1 MKYAGETL
9 YIVVNN
15 GEIIDVF
22 VDEDE
27 AQGAAGCINEG
38 NVDDEVRDAGYDP
51 EELTDDERA
60 GFAFSAG
67 YNSGY
72 AYCETVYIP
81 DVEDDCVGECEEDNE
96 DIEIE
101 TEDSIYYTSHGDEFT
116 YADIIRAYDDAI
128 TRENIKEANSED

>member
-9 YIVVNN
+9 YIVVNE
-15 GEIIDVF
+15 GEILDVF

-27 AQGAAGCINEG
+27 AQGAADCINES
-38 NVDDEVRDAGYDP
+38 NVDDEVREAGYDP

-67 YNSGY
+67 YNGGY
-72 AYCETVYIP
+72 AYCEAVCIP
-81 DVEDDCVGECEEDNE
+81 DVEDNCVGDDEDADE

-101 TEDSIYYTSHGDEFT
+101 TEESIYYTSHGDEFT
-116 YADIIRAYDDAI
+116 YADIIRAYDDALA
-128 TRENIKEANSED
+128 REELDD